1 MITIIAFA
9 VLALALVAALA
20 HLDYVAVWLMR
31 TFNIYV
37 FPEAIRIAV
46 SLERNTN
53 EWTFGSNG
61 IEHPRI
67 RELRTGGR
75 LYLLIDMRTG
85 QRWDPNWIERRIILD
100 AIEHVTARR
109 AREHLERTLPG

>member
-1 MITIIAFA
+1 MIAILFIVVA
-9 VLALALVAALA
+9 VLALVAALA

-46 SLERNTN
+46 SLERNTS
-53 EWTFGSNG
+53 EWTFGRDG

-67 RELRTGGR
+67 GELRTGGR
-75 LYLLIDMRTG
+75 LYLLIDFRTG

-109 AREHLERTLPG
+109 AHEHLERTLPS